1 VNTPYLSIEDL
12 HVHFNTY
19 AGTVRAVNGI
29 SFDIRS
35 GEMFGLVGESG
46 CGKTVTG
53 LAIMRAI
60 PPPGRIIKGRIFFK
74 GEDLITKSE
83 SDMRDLRGGC
93 IAMIFQDPTASLN
106 PVFTVGYQ
114 ILLQIKQHHGISKEE
129 ARQLA
134 MEMFAEVGLPDPESI
149 LQAYPHELSGGM
161 QQRVMIAMGLASGAE
176 LLIADE
182 PTTALDVTIQAQIL
196 SLLSKLRESE
206 GLTILLITHDL
217 GVVAETCDRVAVTYD
232 GHIVESGTV
241 DDVLYQTKHPYTQG
255 LLDALPDTA
264 SHKQS
269 LDVIKGSVPDGLRII
284 PGCSFHPRCP
294 HVMDVCLDNPPS
306 SIIVGEEGHSV
317 ACYLYMQE
325 TV

>member
-12 HVHFNTY
+12 HVQFNTY
-19 AGTVRAVNGI
+19 AGIVRAVNGV

-53 LAIMRAI
+53 LAILRAI
-60 PPPGRIIKGRIFFK
+60 PPPGRIKKGRIFFK

-83 SDMRDLRGGC
+83 SEMRDIRGGR

-106 PVFTVGYQ
+106 PVFSVGYQ
-114 ILLQIKQHHGISKEE
+114 ISLQITQHRHVSKKE
-129 ARQLA
+129 AKQLA
-134 MEMFAEVGLPDPESI
+134 LAMFSEVGLPHAKSTYN
-149 LQAYPHELSGGM
+149 AYPHELSGGM
-161 QQRVMIAMGLASGAE
+161 QQRVMIAMALASGAE

-196 SLLSKLRESE
+196 ALLSQLRESE

-232 GHIVESGTV
+232 GRIVETGTV
-241 DDVLYQTKHPYTQG
+241 DDVLYKTKHPYTQG
-255 LLDALPDTA
+255 LMAALPD
-264 SHKQS
+264 SVDHSRPLQ
-269 LDVIKGSVPDGLRII
+269 VIKGNVPDGLRSVA
-284 PGCSFHPRCP
+284 GCSFHPRCQA
-294 HVMDVCLDNPPS
+294 VMDICREQQPPN
-306 SIIVGEEGHSV
+306 IQMENKDHTAACFLYEE
-317 ACYLYMQE
+317 AK
-325 TV
+325 